1 MHTDRTNSL
10 HNYNA
15 GNFQE
20 YTYEREY
27 MECAW
32 NIVYKQIDLVTAF
45 YYPWI
50 VYENSINRQ

>member
-1 MHTDRTNSL
+1 MHTDRINSL

-20 YTYEREY
+20 YDYEREW
-27 MECAW
+27 MECIW
-32 NIVYKQIDLVTAF
+32 NITYKQIDLVTAF

-50 VYENSINRQ
+50 INENSSKIR

>member
-10 HNYNA
+10 HNYNS

-20 YTYEREY
+20 YDYEREW
-27 MECAW
+27 MECVW
-32 NIVYKQIDLVTAF
+32 NITYKQIDLVTAF

>member
-15 GNFQE
+15 GNLQE
-20 YTYEREY
+20 YDYEREW
-27 MECAW
+27 MECVW
-32 NIVYKQIDLVTAF
+32 NITYKQIDLVTAF

-50 VYENSINRQ
+50 IYENSINRQ